1 MARIRVETEYHEFYR
16 ILANDEGEARVK
28 TFDTMKDVFMLAFAF
43 GVVKRHRTALGPS
56 REVFDD
62 RVLRDTDKD
71 LIKAV
76 VLADDEG
83 ALHSLADEDALLQVA
98 QEYANTGIRVLRQ
111 EYLSATP
118 AESMAS
124 ALLDLVPH

>member
-1 MARIRVETEYHEFYR
+1 
-16 ILANDEGEARVK
+16 
-28 TFDTMKDVFMLAFAF
+28 
-43 GVVKRHRTALGPS
+43 
-56 REVFDD
+56 
-62 RVLRDTDKD
+62 